1 MGKHTCF
8 LHFVALLEAY
18 SPLLLRG
25 GGRQNFQLHSI
36 HRRWRRW
43 GCAGEAKFWHI
54 DACAFNILDS
64 LLTPRVPPRPSIA
77 LAVVTSPRPA
87 RDPQTEQQRRC
98 VEVTQACFCTNGSI
112 CNANKYH
119 QHASSPLH
127 PHWMLVDVVSS
138 WHKVP
143 KNNTTLVRQC
153 GDSVVA
159 AWYQR
164 DTSVV
169 TARFARAPA
178 FYMLPAKTSLHH
190 AWTCM
195 HMPASR
201 NTTSPNPPHTSSK
214 NPKN

>member
-1 MGKHTCF
+1 MPARLIYWTPCS
-8 LHFVALLEAY
+8 A
-18 SPLLLRG
+18 
-25 GGRQNFQLHSI
+25 
-36 HRRWRRW
+36 
-43 GCAGEAKFWHI
+43 
-54 DACAFNILDS
+54 
-64 LLTPRVPPRPSIA
+64 PRVPPRPSIT

-143 KNNTTLVRQC
+143 KNNTTLERQC
-153 GDSVVA
+153 GDSVVT

-169 TARFARAPA
+169 TAGSHVHLLSTCSQQK
-178 FYMLPAKTSLHH
+178 LPSTMREH
-190 AWTCM
+190 ACTCP
-195 HMPASR
+195 HLATQPLQI
-201 NTTSPNPPHTSSK
+201 PPHILQKSKKLNHSTRDSHVVPHHGTSQAALWLTSQIGRDAVLSK
-214 NPKN
+214 SYGRG

>member
-1 MGKHTCF
+1 MPARLIQWTPC
-8 LHFVALLEAY
+8 
-18 SPLLLRG
+18 SP
-25 GGRQNFQLHSI
+25 
-36 HRRWRRW
+36 
-43 GCAGEAKFWHI
+43 
-54 DACAFNILDS
+54 
-64 LLTPRVPPRPSIA
+64 PRVPPRPSIA

-127 PHWMLVDVVSS
+127 PHWMLVDVVLS

-143 KNNTTLVRQC
+143 KNNTTLERQC

-169 TARFARAPA
+169 TAGSHVHLLSTCSQQK
-178 FYMLPAKTSLHH
+178 LPSTMREH
-190 AWTCM
+190 ACTCP
-195 HMPASR
+195 HLATQPLQI
-201 NTTSPNPPHTSSK
+201 PPTHP
-214 NPKN
+214 PKIQKIKPQHQGFPCGPPPWY

>member
-1 MGKHTCF
+1 MPARLIYWTPCS
-8 LHFVALLEAY
+8 A
-18 SPLLLRG
+18 
-25 GGRQNFQLHSI
+25 
-36 HRRWRRW
+36 
-43 GCAGEAKFWHI
+43 
-54 DACAFNILDS
+54 
-64 LLTPRVPPRPSIA
+64 PRVPPRPSIA

-87 RDPQTEQQRRC
+87 RDPQTVQQRRC

-178 FYMLPAKTSLHH
+178 FYVLPAKTSLHH

-201 NTTSPNPPHTSSK
+201 NTTSPNPPTHP
-214 NPKN
+214 PKIQKIKPQHQGFPCGPPPWY

>member
-1 MGKHTCF
+1 MPARLIQWTPC
-8 LHFVALLEAY
+8 
-18 SPLLLRG
+18 SP
-25 GGRQNFQLHSI
+25 
-36 HRRWRRW
+36 
-43 GCAGEAKFWHI
+43 
-54 DACAFNILDS
+54 
-64 LLTPRVPPRPSIA
+64 PRVPPRPSIA

-127 PHWMLVDVVSS
+127 PHWMLVDVVLS

-143 KNNTTLVRQC
+143 KNNTTLERLC

-164 DTSVV
+164 GNSAVRTC
-169 TARFARAPA
+169 TCFLRAPSKN
-178 FYMLPAKTSLHH
+178 FPPPCVNMH
-190 AWTCM
+190 A
-195 HMPASR
+195 HARISQH
-201 NTTSPNPPHTSSK
+201 NLSKSPHTSSK